1 MLEFRSAPFL
11 IDLLS
16 MYLQCDEILAALSA
30 ILIGVSGIKGVD
42 TLAFCKSCL
51 VTKFPKVTVYLKFGR
66 YNTKYRIIKKESKRK
81 ISLGNYF

>member
-16 MYLQCDEILAALSA
+16 MDKILAALSA
-30 ILIGVSGIKGVD
+30 ILIGISGIKGVD

-66 YNTKYRIIKKESKRK
+66 YNTKNRIIKKESKRK
-81 ISLGNYF
+81 NILG